1 MLKYLIEKEFKQF
14 TRNSFMPKLVLVMP
28 VVMML
33 VLPWAA
39 DFETKNI
46 NLVVVDN
53 DHSPYSARLIQKTSA
68 SGYFVFKGTAST
80 YLQAMESI
88 ENGSADIIMEIPP
101 NFERDIIKEGRATVL
116 ISANAVNGTKGSI
129 GSSYLSMIVSSF
141 AEELRGEMGISAS
154 RPANTI
160 PVINVM
166 PQFRFN
172 PQMNYKVFMVPALMV
187 MLITIISGFLP
198 ALNIVSEKEVG
209 TIEQMNVTPVSKF
222 NFILAKLI
230 PYWII
235 GFVVLTSCFLLAWL
249 VYGLTPAG
257 SLLTICVSALIYVLA
272 LSGFGLVISN
282 YSNTMQQA
290 MFVIFFF
297 MMILVLMSGLFT
309 PVKSMPQWAQNIAV
323 FNPLKYFIDIMR
335 SVYLRGSAIGD
346 IFPQILALCGFA
358 VVSNVWAVV
367 SYKKTN

>member
-53 DHSPYSARLIQKTSA
+53 NHSPYSARLIQKTSS
-68 SGYFVFKGTAST
+68 SGYFVFKGTAQA
-80 YLQAMESI
+80 YAQAMESI
-88 ENGSADIIMEIPP
+88 EDGSADIIMEIPP
-101 NFERDIIKEGRATVL
+101 DFEQDIIKEGRTNVL
-116 ISANAVNGTKGSI
+116 ISSNSVNGTKGSI
-129 GSSYLSMIVSSF
+129 GSSYLSMIVASF
-141 AEELRGEMGISAS
+141 TDELRDEAGISSPHSTNAV
-154 RPANTI
+154 
-160 PVINVM
+160 PVINVV

-198 ALNIVSEKEVG
+198 ALNIVSEKEIG

-235 GFVVLTSCFLLAWL
+235 GFVVLTSCFLMAWL

-282 YSNTMQQA
+282 YSDSMQQA

-335 SVYLRGSAIGD
+335 SVYLRGSTIGD
-346 IFPQILALCGFA
+346 ILPQILALGSFA
-358 VVSNVWAVV
+358 VVSNVWAVI

>member
-14 TRNSFMPKLVLVMP
+14 ARNSFMPRLVLAMP
-28 VVMML
+28 VIIML
-33 VLPWAA
+33 ILPWAA

-46 NLVVVDN
+46 NLVVVDT
-53 DHSPYSARLIQKTSA
+53 DHSPYAARLIEKASS
-68 SGYFVFKGTAST
+68 SGYFVFKGAAPT
-80 YLQAMESI
+80 YAQAMESI
-88 ENGSADIIMEIPP
+88 EDGSADIIMEIPP
-101 NFERDIIKEGRATVL
+101 NFERDIIKEGRASVL
-116 ISANAVNGTKGSI
+116 ISANSVNGTKGSI
-129 GSSYLSMIVSSF
+129 GSSYLAMIVASF
-141 AEELRGEMGISAS
+141 ADELRIETGIYAS
-154 RPANTI
+154 HSTSSV
-160 PVINVM
+160 PVIDVV

-198 ALNIVSEKEVG
+198 ALNIVSEKEIG
-209 TIEQMNVTPVSKF
+209 TIEQINVTPVSKF

-230 PYWII
+230 PYWVI

-249 VYGLTPAG
+249 VYGLTPVG

-282 YSNTMQQA
+282 YSDSMQQA

-297 MMILVLMSGLFT
+297 MIVLVLMSGLFT
-309 PVKSMPQWAQNIAV
+309 PVRSMPQWAQNIAV
-323 FNPLKYFIDIMR
+323 FNPLKYFINIMR

-346 IFPQILALCGFA
+346 VFPEILVLCGFA
-358 VVSNVWAVV
+358 VVSNVWAIV

>member
-14 TRNSFMPKLVLVMP
+14 IRSAFLPKLVLVMP
-28 VVMML
+28 IMMML
-33 VLPWAA
+33 ILPWAA
-39 DFETKNI
+39 DFEAKNI

-53 DHSPYSARLIQKTSA
+53 DHSSYSARLVQKAPS
-68 SGYFVFKGTAST
+68 SGYFVFKGTAAT
-80 YLQAMESI
+80 YSQAMESI
-88 ENGSADIIMEIPP
+88 EEGTADIIMEIPK
-101 NFERDIIKEGRATVL
+101 NFERDLIREGRANVL
-116 ISANAVNGTKGSI
+116 ISANSVNGTKGSI

-141 AEELRGEMGISAS
+141 ADELRGEMGVTSSLQAS
-154 RPANTI
+154 TI
-160 PVINVM
+160 PVINAV
-166 PQFRFN
+166 PQYRFN
-172 PQMNYKVFMVPALMV
+172 PRMEYKVFMVPALMV
-187 MLITIISGFLP
+187 MLMTIISGFLP
-198 ALNIVSEKEVG
+198 ALNIVSEKEIG
-209 TIEQMNVTPVSKF
+209 TIEQINVTPVSKF

-235 GFVVLTSCFLLAWL
+235 GFVVLTSCFLLTWL

-257 SLLTICVSALIYVLA
+257 NLLTICVSALIYVLA

-309 PVKSMPQWAQNIAV
+309 PVKSMPQWAQNITI
-323 FNPLKYFIDIMR
+323 FNPLKYFIEIMR

-346 IFPQILALCGFA
+346 IFPDILALCGFA